1 MTKQQELPFPVDN
14 TLTPENAR
22 QRGYVF
28 VCDAFPEFLE
38 ENRELVA
45 AVRSQGCVLGAGSV
59 ASSDDALGLYQP
71 LPPAAS

>member
-1 MTKQQELPFPVDN
+1 MKQKEQPCPVDK

-28 VCDAFPEFLE
+28 VCDVLPEFLR

-45 AVRSQGCVLGAGSV
+45 TLAAEGCVLGGGSV